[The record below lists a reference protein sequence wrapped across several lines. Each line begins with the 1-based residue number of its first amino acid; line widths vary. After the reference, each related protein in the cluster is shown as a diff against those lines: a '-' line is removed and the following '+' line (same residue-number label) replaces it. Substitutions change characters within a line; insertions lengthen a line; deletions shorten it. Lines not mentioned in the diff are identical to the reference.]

1 MEEKEENQVHRFF
14 KARNNQRDEGSYQFE
29 NTLVL
34 NAFCTKEQYCYVSL
48 DYDASL
54 ADPAF
59 QVNFSPV
66 CLQYQQSHNNHTFL
80 KSK

>member
-1 MEEKEENQVHRFF
+1 MPFIPQ
-14 KARNNQRDEGSYQFE
+14 
-29 NTLVL
+29 
-34 NAFCTKEQYCYVSL
+34 EQYCYVSL

-80 KSK
+80 KSKLSFQGKNSTDHHIQH

>member
-1 MEEKEENQVHRFF
+1 MPFIPQ
-14 KARNNQRDEGSYQFE
+14 
-29 NTLVL
+29 
-34 NAFCTKEQYCYVSL
+34 EQYCYVSL

>member
-1 MEEKEENQVHRFF
+1 MPFIPQ
-14 KARNNQRDEGSYQFE
+14 
-29 NTLVL
+29 
-34 NAFCTKEQYCYVSL
+34 EQYCYVSL

-66 CLQYQQSHNNHTFL
+66 YLQYQQSHNNHIITITIT
-80 KSK
+80 STSQATSHIYHTYIIGVGDT